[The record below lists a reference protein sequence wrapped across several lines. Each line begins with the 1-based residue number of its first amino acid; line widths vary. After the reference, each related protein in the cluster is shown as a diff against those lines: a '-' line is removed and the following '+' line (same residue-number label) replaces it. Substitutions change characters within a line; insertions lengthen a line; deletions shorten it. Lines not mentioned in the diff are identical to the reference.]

1 MESDISL
8 IEKVKNNSDLNSLT
22 TLIERHSGI
31 YLDMV
36 NSVIPNNCDF
46 LDKNDIIEDKEISIY
61 KAIINFDENKKT
73 KFSTYLGNETRWKCL
88 NMFNRGVKYK
98 YIDIDNFK
106 DDSNFTTDS
115 IIDDISSKEMLD
127 KIFALADT
135 HKDERVKKIIILRY
149 KIGEGNKTMPWKNIS
164 EKLNVSIQ
172 GCINIHDR
180 FIEEIK
186 KEIQNVQ

>member
-1 MESDISL
+1 METDISL
-8 IEKVKNNSDLNSLT
+8 INKVKNISDENSLLQ
-22 TLIERHSGI
+22 LIERHSGI

-36 NSVIPNNCDF
+36 HSVIPNNCDF
-46 LDKNDIIEDKEISIY
+46 LDKNDIIEDKNVSIY
-61 KAIINFDENKKT
+61 KAILNYDESKNT

-98 YIDIDNFK
+98 YTDINDYKEDVNFSEEK
-106 DDSNFTTDS
+106 T
-115 IIDDISSKEMLD
+115 IREISSKEVLD
-127 KIFALADT
+127 KVFESADT
-135 HKDERVKKIIILRY
+135 HSDERVKKIINLRY

-164 EKLNVSIQ
+164 KQVNVSIQ
-172 GCINIHDR
+172 GCINIHNR

>member
-8 IEKVKNNSDLNSLT
+8 IEKVKKNADLNSLNL
-22 TLIERHSGI
+22 LIERHSGI

-46 LDKNDIIEDKEISIY
+46 LDKNDIIDDKNISIY
-61 KAIINFDENKKT
+61 KAIMNFDENKNT

-88 NMFNRGVKYK
+88 NIFNRGTKYK
-98 YIDIDNFK
+98 YLDIENFK
-106 DDSNFTTDS
+106 EDSNFS
-115 IIDDISSKEMLD
+115 ENSLFEDISIKEILD
-127 KIFALADT
+127 KIFNLADT
-135 HKDERVKKIIILRY
+135 HKDDRVKNIIYLRY

-164 EKLNVSIQ
+164 EKLNISIQ

-180 FIEEIK
+180 FREEIK

>member
-1 MESDISL
+1 MESDIFL
-8 IEKVKNNSDLNSLT
+8 IEKVKREADLNSLNL
-22 TLIERHSGI
+22 LIERHSGI

-46 LDKNDIIEDKEISIY
+46 LDKNDIIDDKNISIY
-61 KAIINFDENKKT
+61 KAVMNYDENKNT

-88 NMFNRGVKYK
+88 NLFNRGTKYK
-98 YIDIDNFK
+98 YLDINDFN
-106 DDSNFTTDS
+106 DDENLS
-115 IIDDISSKEMLD
+115 DDEMLNKISSKEILD
-127 KIFALADT
+127 KVYLHANN
-135 HKDERVKKIIILRY
+135 HKDERVTKIINLRY

-164 EKLNVSIQ
+164 EKVNVSIQ

-186 KEIQNVQ
+186 KDLQNV

>member
-1 MESDISL
+1 METDISL
-8 IEKVKNNSDLNSLT
+8 IEKVKKNSDENSLM

-36 NSVIPNNCDF
+36 HSVIPNNCDF
-46 LDKNDIIEDKEISIY
+46 LDKNDIIEDKNSSIY
-61 KAIINFDENKKT
+61 KAILNYDESKNT

-88 NMFNRGVKYK
+88 NMFNRGTKYK
-98 YIDIDNFK
+98 YTDINDYKEDVNFSEEK
-106 DDSNFTTDS
+106 T
-115 IIDDISSKEMLD
+115 ICEISSREVLD
-127 KIFALADT
+127 KVFKSADT
-135 HKDERVKKIIILRY
+135 HPDERVKKIINLRY

-164 EKLNVSIQ
+164 KQVNVSIQ

>member
-8 IEKVKNNSDLNSLT
+8 IEKVQKDNDADSLAE
-22 TLIERHSGI
+22 LIERHSGI

-36 NSVIPNNCDF
+36 HSVIPNNCTF
-46 LDKNDIIEDKEISIY
+46 LDKNDLIEDKNISIY
-61 KAIINFDENKKT
+61 KAIMNYDENKNT

-88 NMFNRGVKYK
+88 NLFNRGTKYK
-98 YIDIDNFK
+98 YLDINDFN
-106 DDSNFTTDS
+106 DDENLS
-115 IIDDISSKEMLD
+115 DDCMLSEISSKEILD
-127 KIFALADT
+127 KVFTLADN
-135 HKDERVKKIIILRY
+135 HYDDRVKKIFYLRY
-149 KIGEGNKTMPWKNIS
+149 KIGDKNKTMPWKNIS

-186 KEIQNVQ
+186 KEIQNV

>member
-1 MESDISL
+1 MESDIFL
-8 IEKVKNNSDLNSLT
+8 IEKVKKDADLKSLNL
-22 TLIERHSGI
+22 LIERHSGI

-46 LDKNDIIEDKEISIY
+46 LDKNDIIDDKNISIY
-61 KAIINFDENKKT
+61 KAVMNFDENKNT

-88 NMFNRGVKYK
+88 NLFNRGTKYK
-98 YIDIDNFK
+98 YLDINDFNNDENLS
-106 DDSNFTTDS
+106 DDEMLNK
-115 IIDDISSKEMLD
+115 ISSKEILD
-127 KIFALADT
+127 KVFYLANT
-135 HKDERVKKIIILRY
+135 HKDDRVRNIINLRY

-164 EKLNVSIQ
+164 EQVNVSIQ

>member
-1 MESDISL
+1 MESDIFL
-8 IEKVKNNSDLNSLT
+8 IEKVKREADLNSLNL
-22 TLIERHSGI
+22 LIERHSGI

-46 LDKNDIIEDKEISIY
+46 LDKNDIIDDKNISIY
-61 KAIINFDENKKT
+61 KAVMNYDENKNT

-88 NMFNRGVKYK
+88 NLFNRGTKYK
-98 YIDIDNFK
+98 YLDINDFN
-106 DDSNFTTDS
+106 DDENLS
-115 IIDDISSKEMLD
+115 DDEMLNKISSKEILD
-127 KIFALADT
+127 KVYLYANN
-135 HKDERVKKIIILRY
+135 HKDERVTKIINLRY

-164 EKLNVSIQ
+164 EKVNVSIQ

-186 KEIQNVQ
+186 KDLQNV

>member
-8 IEKVKNNSDLNSLT
+8 IEKVKKNSDLNSLNL
-22 TLIERHSGI
+22 LIERHSGI
-31 YLDMV
+31 YLEMV

-61 KAIINFDENKKT
+61 KAIMNYDENKNT

-88 NMFNRGVKYK
+88 NLFNRGTKYK
-98 YIDIDNFK
+98 YIDINNFK
-106 DDSNFTTDS
+106 EDSNFSEEKT
-115 IIDDISSKEMLD
+115 IIDISSKEMLD
-127 KIFALADT
+127 KIFYLADT
-135 HKDERVKKIIILRY
+135 HKDFRVKEIINLRY

-164 EKLNVSIQ
+164 KQINVSIQ

-186 KEIQNVQ
+186 KEIENVQ

>member
-8 IEKVKNNSDLNSLT
+8 IEKVKNQSDNNSLNV
-22 TLIERHSGI
+22 LIERHSGI

-46 LDKNDIIEDKEISIY
+46 LDKNDIIDDKEISIY
-61 KAIINFDENKKT
+61 KAIMNYDENKKT

-88 NMFNRGVKYK
+88 NIFNRGTKYK
-98 YIDIDNFK
+98 YIDIEDFK
-106 DDSNFTTDS
+106 EHVDFVEENT
-115 IIDDISSKEMLD
+115 IKNISSKEILD
-127 KIFALADT
+127 KIFNLANT
-135 HKDERVKKIIILRY
+135 HKDQRVSEIFFLRY

-164 EKLNVSIQ
+164 KKINVSIQ

>member
-1 MESDISL
+1 METDISL
-8 IEKVKNNSDLNSLT
+8 IEKVKKDSDENSLM

-36 NSVIPNNCDF
+36 HSVIPNNCDF
-46 LDKNDIIEDKEISIY
+46 LDKNDIIEDKNSSIY
-61 KAIINFDENKKT
+61 KAILNYDESKNT

-88 NMFNRGVKYK
+88 NMFNRGTKYK
-98 YIDIDNFK
+98 YTDINDYKEDVNFSEEK
-106 DDSNFTTDS
+106 T
-115 IIDDISSKEMLD
+115 ICEISSKEVLD
-127 KIFALADT
+127 KVFKSADT
-135 HKDERVKKIIILRY
+135 HPDERVKKIINLRY

-164 EKLNVSIQ
+164 KQVNVSIQ

>member
-1 MESDISL
+1 METDISL
-8 IEKVKNNSDLNSLT
+8 IEKVKKNSDENSLM

-36 NSVIPNNCDF
+36 HSVIPNNCDF
-46 LDKNDIIEDKEISIY
+46 LDKNDIIEDKNSSIY
-61 KAIINFDENKKT
+61 KAILNYDESKNT

-88 NMFNRGVKYK
+88 NMFNRGTKYK
-98 YIDIDNFK
+98 YTDINDYKEDVNFSEEK
-106 DDSNFTTDS
+106 T
-115 IIDDISSKEMLD
+115 ICEISSKEVLD
-127 KIFALADT
+127 KVFKSADT
-135 HKDERVKKIIILRY
+135 HPDERVKKIINLRY

-164 EKLNVSIQ
+164 KQVNVSIQ

>member
-1 MESDISL
+1 MESDLSL
-8 IEKVKNNSDLNSLT
+8 IEKVKKNADYNSLN

-31 YLDMV
+31 YLEMV

-46 LDKNDIIEDKEISIY
+46 LDKNDLIDDKNISIY
-61 KAIINFDENKKT
+61 KAIMNYDENKNT

-88 NMFNRGVKYK
+88 NMFNRGTKYK

-106 DDSNFTTDS
+106 EDIDFSNNEMIS
-115 IIDDISSKEMLD
+115 DISSKEMLD
-127 KIFALADT
+127 KIFKMADS
-135 HKDERVKKIIILRY
+135 HCDDRVKKIINLRY
-149 KIGEGNKTMPWKNIS
+149 KVGYGNKTMPWKNIS

>member
-1 MESDISL
+1 MESDIFL
-8 IEKVKNNSDLNSLT
+8 IEKVKKDADLKSLNL
-22 TLIERHSGI
+22 LIERHSGI

-46 LDKNDIIEDKEISIY
+46 LDKNDIIDDKNISIY
-61 KAIINFDENKKT
+61 KAVMNFDENKKT

-88 NMFNRGVKYK
+88 NLFNRGTKYK
-98 YIDIDNFK
+98 YLDINDFNNDENLS
-106 DDSNFTTDS
+106 DDEMLN
-115 IIDDISSKEMLD
+115 DISSKEILD
-127 KIFALADT
+127 KVFFLANT
-135 HKDERVKKIIILRY
+135 HKDDRVRNIINLRY

-164 EKLNVSIQ
+164 EKVNVSIQ

>member
-1 MESDISL
+1 METDISL
-8 IEKVKNNSDLNSLT
+8 IHKVKKDSDQESLNL
-22 TLIERHSGI
+22 LIERHSGI
-31 YLDMV
+31 YLEMV

-46 LDKNDIIEDKEISIY
+46 LDKNDIIDDKNISIY
-61 KAIINFDENKKT
+61 KAIMNYDENKNT

-88 NMFNRGVKYK
+88 NIFNRGTKYK
-98 YIDIDNFK
+98 YIDIEDFK
-106 DDSNFTTDS
+106 EHVDFIEENT
-115 IIDDISSKEMLD
+115 IKNISSKEILD
-127 KIFALADT
+127 KIFNLANT
-135 HKDERVKKIIILRY
+135 HKDQRVSEIFYLRY

-164 EKLNVSIQ
+164 KKINVSIQ

>member
-8 IEKVKNNSDLNSLT
+8 IEKVKNDADLNSLNI
-22 TLIERHSGI
+22 LIERHSGI

-46 LDKNDIIEDKEISIY
+46 LDKNDIIEDKNLSIY
-61 KAIINFDENKKT
+61 KAVMNYDENKKT

-88 NMFNRGVKYK
+88 NLFNRGTKYK
-98 YIDIDNFK
+98 YLDINDFSDDKNLSDNEMINK
-106 DDSNFTTDS
+106 
-115 IIDDISSKEMLD
+115 ISSKEILD
-127 KIFALADT
+127 KVYSIANT
-135 HKDERVKKIIILRY
+135 HKDERVKKIINLRY
-149 KIGEGNKTMPWKNIS
+149 NLGEGNKTMPWKNIS
-164 EKLNVSIQ
+164 ERVNISIQ